1 MAAAVDH
8 STITRSNQATWQLYN
23 SLLII
28 RLCLKHMIQ
37 RLPTD
42 EVLLHLDGASIIP
55 QLQLASRDLPSTPPP
70 TTGGVSFVDPLVSLV
85 QSGDSGEA
93 LTREALVGVA
103 LKSPIV
109 EVPMSQ
115 LLSWRLV
122 EGLNLILA
130 DIPLL

>member
-1 MAAAVDH
+1 M
-8 STITRSNQATWQLYN
+8 YN

-42 EVLLHLDGASIIP
+42 EVLLHLDGATTIP
-55 QLQLASRDLPSTPPP
+55 QLQQTMAGREAAYTPSPPP
-70 TTGGVSFVDPLVSLV
+70 TTTTTTTTTEGASFRDPLSLV
-85 QSGDSGEA
+85 RATQAGEV
-93 LTREALVGVA
+93 LTSETLSSIASE
-103 LKSPIV
+103 SPIV
-109 EVPMSQ
+109 GVPTAQ

-130 DIPLL
+130 EIQLL

>member
-1 MAAAVDH
+1 M
-8 STITRSNQATWQLYN
+8 
-23 SLLII
+23 
-28 RLCLKHMIQ
+28 
-37 RLPTD
+37 
-42 EVLLHLDGASIIP
+42 
-55 QLQLASRDLPSTPPP
+55 
-70 TTGGVSFVDPLVSLV
+70 DPLVSLV

-115 LLSWRLV
+115 LLSWRPV